1 MYTDILA
8 LELLSSHELIVLSID
23 ALITFASISSVLSFS
38 GGNSCKWQWSE
49 IDFFYNFSQEAGFYA
64 MA

>member
-38 GGNSCKWQWSE
+38 GGNSCKWQ
-49 IDFFYNFSQEAGFYA
+49 
-64 MA
+64 